1 MIRFRGGMAAIVAR
15 RGLRSFPLDPLLTA
29 AFLAL
34 LMLGLIM
41 VASSSVSI
49 ADRLHGDPL
58 YFFWRQSVAAA
69 IGLLL
74 GYGVL
79 RTPLN
84 VWERLSVPLLALAV
98 ILLLLVLI
106 PGIGRE
112 VNGSMRWIDLGPVN
126 LQSSEPVKLCVIA
139 YLAGYLVR
147 QGDRVRTT
155 FGGFIAPILVVT
167 VLAGLLLLEPD
178 YGGAV
183 VLFATML
190 GMLFLGGVPL
200 TRFFAWMLAAGAV
213 LGSLALH
220 SPYRMQRLTS
230 FLDPWQDPYHSGFQL
245 TQALIAFGRG
255 EWLGVGLGTS
265 VQKLFYLPEAHTD
278 FVFAVFAEEF
288 GLVGTTLVILLYSFV
303 IWRAFLVANV
313 AEQSGR
319 LYAAY
324 VAYGIGLILGLQ
336 AFVNMGVNMGV
347 LPTKGLTLPLLSY
360 GSNSM
365 VMCCLAIALLIRVEL
380 ENRDARHR
388 VLPEVGTSYV
398 A

>member
-1 MIRFRGGMAAIVAR
+1 MNRFRGGMAAIVAR
-15 RGLRSFPLDPLLTA
+15 KGLRSFPLDPLLTS
-29 AFLAL
+29 AFIAL
-34 LMLGLIM
+34 VTLGLVM
-41 VASSSVSI
+41 VASSSVSM
-49 ADRLHGDPL
+49 ADRTYGDPL
-58 YFFWRQSVAAA
+58 HFFWRQSMAVA

-74 GYGVL
+74 GGIVL
-79 RTPLN
+79 RTPLQL
-84 VWERLSVPLLALAV
+84 WERLSVPLLALAV

-126 LQSSEPVKLCVIA
+126 LQSSEPVKLLVIA

-147 QGDRVRTT
+147 QGERVRSS
-155 FGGFIAPILVVT
+155 FGGFITPILVVT

-183 VLFATML
+183 VLFATTL
-190 GMLFLGGVPL
+190 GMLFMGGVPM
-200 TRFFAWMLAAGAV
+200 TRFVAWMLAAGAV

-220 SPYRMQRLTS
+220 SPYRLQRLTS
-230 FLDPWQDPYHSGFQL
+230 FIDPWQDPYNSGFQL

-255 EWLGVGLGTS
+255 EWFGVGLGAS

-278 FVFAVFAEEF
+278 FVFAVLAEEF
-288 GLVGTTLVILLYSFV
+288 GLVGVTLVILLYAFV
-303 IWRAFLVANV
+303 IWRAFVIANV
-313 AEQSGR
+313 AEQGGR

-324 VAYGIGLILGLQ
+324 LAYGIGLIFGMQ

-347 LPTKGLTLPLLSY
+347 LPTKGLTLPLVSY

-380 ENRDARHR
+380 ENRAVRQR
-388 VLPEVGTSYV
+388 TLPEAGASYV